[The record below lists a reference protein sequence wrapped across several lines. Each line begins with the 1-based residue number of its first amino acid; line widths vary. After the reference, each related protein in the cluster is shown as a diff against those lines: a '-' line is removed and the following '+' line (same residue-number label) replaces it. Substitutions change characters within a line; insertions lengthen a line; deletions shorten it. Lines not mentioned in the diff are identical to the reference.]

1 MRLPALAIAALL
13 LDSSFSALRAQEVP
27 PRPIKNTSGGELLPE
42 EACYDVLHY
51 ALELEVDPPARQISG
66 QLRMDAALLSASPAL
81 VFDLDETLAIAAVEL
96 DGQPVAHTREPEQRV
111 RVPLAG
117 LTPGARFA
125 LTVRY
130 GGQPRRAPNPPWVGG
145 FTWKTT
151 GDGRP
156 FIATS
161 CQGEGADLWW
171 PCKDHP
177 SDKPDSMDI
186 AVTVPAGLFCASN
199 GRLVADE
206 PTREGWVRQRWHVS
220 TPISNYAVALN
231 IAPYVHLSSELVRPG
246 GDPLPVDF
254 WVLPENE
261 AAGRKF
267 LPQIV
272 EHLAFFERTC
282 GPYPFRADK
291 YGVVET
297 PHLGMEHQT
306 IIAYG
311 NAYAGD
317 DNFDYD
323 WLHHHELAHEWWGNL
338 VTAQDWN
345 DFWIHE
351 GIGTY
356 MQALFLEQKFGR
368 EAYFQKMRLDRGPIM
383 NRGAV
388 APRGPRDTHWMYFAS
403 RDSGS
408 PGGDIYYKGSWICHS
423 LRWLLGDEDMARVL
437 RRWAYPDPALEAS
450 QDGSACRLATTDEL
464 LAIAEQVTGRE
475 LGWFFEVYLRQP
487 ALPELLAEAA
497 DGRLR
502 LSWKLPGD
510 LPFPM
515 PVPVQVG
522 DELRRIEVPVEGAE
536 IDLGGQTYQVDPEG
550 WLLRLIPKAP
560 RKRRGE

>member
-1 MRLPALAIAALL
+1 MRVHALAIAALYL
-13 LDSSFSALRAQEVP
+13 CANGSAPHAQEAP

-51 ALELEVDPPARQISG
+51 DLELEVDPEQRRIAG
-66 QLRMDAALLSASPAL
+66 QLRLDAALLTASKEL
-81 VFDLDETLAIAAVEL
+81 IFDLDESLEIEAVEL
-96 DGQPVAHTREPEQRV
+96 DGQPVEHVREAEQRV
-111 RVPLAG
+111 RVPIAKLASG
-117 LTPGARFA
+117 TRFSLTI
-125 LTVRY
+125 RY
-130 GGQPRRAPNPPWVGG
+130 AGVPRRAPTPPWVGG
-145 FTWKTT
+145 FTWKKTA
-151 GDGRP
+151 DGRP

-177 SDKPDSMDI
+177 SDKPESMDI
-186 AVTVPAGLFCASN
+186 AVTVPSGLFCASN

-206 PTREGWVRQRWHVS
+206 PAREGWVRQRWHVS

-231 IAPYVHLSSELVRPG
+231 IAPYVELRSEYESTA
-246 GDPLPVDF
+246 GDKLPVRF

-261 AAGRKF
+261 AQGRRF
-267 LPQIV
+267 LAQIV

-311 NAYAGD
+311 NAYQGD

-338 VTAQDWN
+338 VTARDWN

-351 GIGTY
+351 GVGTY

-368 EAYFQKMRLDRGPIM
+368 EAYLQKMRLDRGGIL

-388 APRGPRDTHWMYFAS
+388 APRGPRDSQWMYFAG
-403 RDSGS
+403 RDSES
-408 PGGDIYYKGSWICHS
+408 PGGDIYSKGSWICHT

-437 RRWAYPDPALEAS
+437 RRWAYPDPTLEAS
-450 QDGSACRLATTDEL
+450 SDGSACRLATTDEL

-475 LGWFFEVYLRQP
+475 LDWFFELYLRQP
-487 ALPELLAEAA
+487 ALPELIESVEG
-497 DGRLR
+497 DRLR
-502 LSWKLPGD
+502 LSWKAPGE

-515 PVPVQVG
+515 PVPVRVG
-522 DELRRIEVPVEGAE
+522 ESIQRIEVPAEGAAIE
-536 IDLGGQTYQVDPEG
+536 LGGQPYAVDPEG
-550 WLLRLIPKAP
+550 WLLKHIPKPP
-560 RKRRGE
+560 RKPRGG